1 MTSFYFH
8 NKYVTEDKNEIDF
21 LMSSEDETNPIVFVD
36 KVKGK
41 KVVFLRVPEYLGKQS
56 SRHRF
61 MFWYDRDNP
70 EFKVYPSQKY
80 SVKAFKRNHE
90 YVFLPAMKDIKKSVQ
105 SILRIRDD
113 YKNDIRYDTEG
124 VFLKNY
130 NTIKVNK
137 NIVRNGNIVHMLVK
151 VNPQLIEITDEVKSA
166 INENK
171 KRIPGYVE
179 GDKQDKIVNVWNESK
194 KLETKIVKDEDTI
207 NVNQLDTSRTNKEIL
222 DEFLEQEIDC
232 PIQLVELLKL
242 GISCQARTANT
253 LQQDPRVGTTYII
266 NPFLERYELAVKKA
280 LENQFLN
287 QPSMDN
293 RPVWVK
299 GFF

>member
-1 MTSFYFH
+1 MTTFYFQ
-8 NKYVTEDKNEIDF
+8 NKYVNDDKTEIDF
-21 LMSSEDETNPIVFVD
+21 LMSSEDEANPIVFVE
-36 KVKGK
+36 KVNRK
-41 KVVFLRVPEYLGKQS
+41 KVVFLRIPEYLGKQT

-61 MFWYDRDNP
+61 IFWQCRDNP
-70 EFKVYPSQKY
+70 DLKVYPSQKY
-80 SVKAFKRNHE
+80 SVRAFRKNQE
-90 YVFLPAMKDIKKSVQ
+90 YVFFPVMKDIKKSVQ
-105 SILRIRDD
+105 SILRIKDD
-113 YKNDIRYDTEG
+113 YRHDIRYDTSG

-137 NIVRNGNIVHMLVK
+137 DIVRNGNMLHMLVK

-179 GDKQDKIVNVWNESK
+179 GDKQDKVVNVWNETK
-194 KLETKIVKDEDTI
+194 QLETKIVKDDDTI

-222 DEFLEQEIDC
+222 DEFLDQEIDC

-287 QPSMDN
+287 QPSMDI
-293 RPVWVK
+293 RPVQVK